1 MSGESVEQ
9 VLAGMGGQDAT
20 TATRRAPNGQVAM
33 PSTMLPSTKTTSQ
46 QAPRQDP
53 SGALLDYLLGD
64 GN

>member
-1 MSGESVEQ
+1 
-9 VLAGMGGQDAT
+9 MGGQDAT

>member
-1 MSGESVEQ
+1 
-9 VLAGMGGQDAT
+9 
-20 TATRRAPNGQVAM
+20 
-33 PSTMLPSTKTTSQ
+33 MLPTAKTTSP